1 MPTTASASL
10 VALLLHGSPVSAPP
24 AATPC
29 EDIQRIELS
38 LSLGEVAHEVCV
50 RPGILTGFTFDAPV
64 VVELQDEVRFAEVM
78 RGRSGISFVPPPDMA
93 PGERLRLTARWGGDG
108 PSRQSV
114 TFSLVAHSGRA
125 THQVEVFRDQR
136 SREALLQ
143 ENAQERA
150 ANQQLREQV
159 QHLQVQLAQSGGL
172 TGLLLSGA
180 LGHRGIPTRQLRP
193 GLDEQDPVEGLSF
206 SLLVT
211 YRSLL
216 TVAAEV
222 WVLNSGS
229 EPWIPEG
236 ASLVSPTGDALEGV
250 RVGQGEPIPPQQRQ
264 RVLLEAP
271 GAPSGEVTLRLWGAD
286 GRTLTIPKVTFP

>member
-10 VALLLHGSPVSAPP
+10 VALLLHGSPASAPP
-24 AATPC
+24 AAAPC

-93 PGERLRLTARWGGDG
+93 PGERLRLTAHWGGDG

-136 SREALLQ
+136 SREAVLQ

-180 LGHRGIPTRQLRP
+180 LGHQGIPARQLRP
-193 GLDEQDPVEGLSF
+193 GLGEQDPVEGLSF
-206 SLLVT
+206 TLLVT

-236 ASLVSPTGDALEGV
+236 ASLVRPTGDALEGV
-250 RVGQGEPIPPQQRQ
+250 RVRQGEPIPPQQLR

-286 GRTLTIPKVTFP
+286 GRTLTIPNVTFP